1 MIGDTL
7 CLGTCKVRVALHP
20 FCVLASKTCHLKPTL
35 HAQACQSGQ
44 QELPQVNY
52 VSLSVATADSVVAQT
67 GTGDAVSALVRIAV
81 VFLGQHEH
89 LPSFAA
95 LL

>member
-1 MIGDTL
+1 M
-7 CLGTCKVRVALHP
+7 
-20 FCVLASKTCHLKPTL
+20 L
-35 HAQACQSGQ
+35 HAQACHSGQ

-52 VSLSVATADSVVAQT
+52 VSLSVASADSVVAQT
-67 GTGDAVSALVRIAV
+67 GTGDAVSALVRLAV
-81 VFLGQHEH
+81 VFLGQHGN